1 MGRLERSWA
10 NGAFRRA
17 GHLAVM
23 ARPDAAAIAKIL
35 RELGQRLI
43 LEGNL
48 YRGRAYAK
56 AADNLVLSPL
66 PLDQLIAQHR
76 LTEVPGIGDAIAG
89 VIVRLY
95 ETGKHS
101 RLEAMREKTPEGV
114 LEMLR

>member
-1 MGRLERSWA
+1 
-10 NGAFRRA
+10 
-17 GHLAVM
+17 M
-23 ARPDAAAIAKIL
+23 ARPDAAAVAKIL

-43 LEGNL
+43 LEGGNV

-56 AADNLVLSPL
+56 AADNLGLSPL

-101 RLEAMREKTPEGV
+101 GLEAMREKTPEGV
-114 LEMLR
+114 LEMLRIPGLKADRIRKLHGDLG